1 VKEHNPH
8 FVLNTILP
16 NANIGKVLS
25 PEHQGYASTVG
36 WVKAL
41 WGGFEGA
48 KDLKLILLGISL
60 ASKSMLGSMWQLP
73 FFQMCK
79 MNNSLHSPLLTTGT
93 TCLRLLG
100 SCFLLASTLMLSRT
114 LAEISAKWQ
123 IKELK
128 NLLSVF
134 VGRDGR
140 IWRSQSRTLQ
150 WDGLNLIDVLWI
162 IMPT

>member
-1 VKEHNPH
+1 
-8 FVLNTILP
+8 
-16 NANIGKVLS
+16 
-25 PEHQGYASTVG
+25 
-36 WVKAL
+36 
-41 WGGFEGA
+41 
-48 KDLKLILLGISL
+48 
-60 ASKSMLGSMWQLP
+60 
-73 FFQMCK
+73 
-79 MNNSLHSPLLTTGT
+79 
-93 TCLRLLG
+93 
-100 SCFLLASTLMLSRT
+100 MLSRT

-134 VGRDGR
+134 VGREGG